1 MKVIGRLGIVFQ
13 KIVGLMENIAF
24 LVVVDSTIAVSIEA
38 GDSIAHFID
47 VDTLQSSRSK
57 RDERE
62 DDDEE
67 VHFTFCRCLL
77 SR

>member
-1 MKVIGRLGIVFQ
+1 MRIVFQ

-24 LVVVDSTIAVSIEA
+24 LVVVDSTIAVGIEA
-38 GDSIAHFID
+38 GDSIAHLVD
-47 VDTLQSSRSK
+47 VDTLQSTRSE
-57 RDERE
+57 RDEKE

-77 SR
+77 SW